1 MPRLLLLRH
10 AKSSWGEP
18 SLPDRERTLAPRG
31 REAAA
36 RIAAEIARPDRLP
49 DRVLCS
55 PARRCRETL
64 AALLPSLSD
73 DGRVAILDE
82 LYQTV
87 TGDYQAAIA
96 AHGGRAER
104 LLVIGH
110 NPCIQTTALMLA
122 GGESAA
128 PFAAKYPTAGLAII
142 DFDRA
147 WHLIQP
153 RSGRLV
159 EFLRPHDLAD
169 TAPLPEGEAG

>member
-18 SLPDRERTLAPRG
+18 SLPDPERTRPPRG

-96 AHGGRAER
+96 AHGG
-104 LLVIGH
+104 
-110 NPCIQTTALMLA
+110 
-122 GGESAA
+122 
-128 PFAAKYPTAGLAII
+128 
-142 DFDRA
+142 
-147 WHLIQP
+147 
-153 RSGRLV
+153 
-159 EFLRPHDLAD
+159 
-169 TAPLPEGEAG
+169 